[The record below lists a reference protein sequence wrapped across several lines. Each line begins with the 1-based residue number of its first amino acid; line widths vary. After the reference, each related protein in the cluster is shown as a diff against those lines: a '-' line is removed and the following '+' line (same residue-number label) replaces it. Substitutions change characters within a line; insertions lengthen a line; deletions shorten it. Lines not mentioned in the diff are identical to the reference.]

1 MAGTRSGG
9 KKYKFKTSGSAK
21 QSKSQKRLKQNS
33 DDEVQEQL
41 STLVFDDYW
50 SLIWK
55 RIPSERIEGCVYYHP
70 LSFRSNLPEKSVKKL
85 KKWVSRQKVFSSRY
99 VFIPM
104 CQSNHWNMLIIC
116 NIGEDMNS
124 ETNSP
129 CMFLLDSLQIG
140 EATRLEPRL
149 REFVFHLYES
159 GNRKESA
166 EEIFNIPYNI
176 PSIPQQED
184 GTKCGY
190 YMLFYMF
197 KFLTACPYQFDISK
211 DYPGFMTED
220 WFDKDE
226 FQKFYEDLTSEK
238 DKECS
243 LSDTT
248 TDKKKD
254 GEGSSIQKIENV
266 NNDMLQTTPSHDLF
280 RSNDAL
286 PPLVSYTP
294 ESSQEEQKITQ
305 CNKPSPLPAI
315 EESKIEGDVVKKKK
329 SIKFK
334 IKSGEQRKSPRLIE
348 AKKNP
353 NDYTKDETKV
363 AAEED
368 ERNSTE
374 EEAEPVVISVVDHNE
389 DEENLDS
396 NNEDKADEDD
406 FIEDGKSKKTTKPKK
421 KKRKASSPVKMKRAK
436 KRKNVKEEEEE
447 TEEEEPTENRR
458 KPETDMPNKIL
469 LRAYPK
475 TFTDAIQ
482 ALTEDQKKWV
492 TEAGFGPLLSF
503 AMRKVPHSMCVN
515 IIWWYDLTEDEMI
528 FSKQR
533 VKITEQDVGPLHISN
548 TGERQSTR
556 NVSAEEHRQQDVN
569 HENEEAAILKLRK
582 NKGKLPAEEFV
593 DIFQEGENFKT
604 PKETLSGVEMIPQV
618 FKEDETYSGIMS
630 VARDIKYT
638 YEDNEIITEEEM
650 MTQVDK
656 DIKELEFVYE
666 KCKNNLKLANDLF
679 PNNHNLKLI
688 EPESDRDPEWPYYT
702 NKDWKT
708 IDILALPKYDRAYNK
723 MIDIDDFLGDLTLGG
738 ERIDF
743 DRFEREGDTE
753 YNPGRL
759 RREVKVGDSKKS
771 PFLDRTIDFNKQ
783 KITKA
788 EEEVWNWITA
798 DTSDATQI
806 IFFWEDVICMSY
818 QIKTFQFN
826 EKISTAVIDVYATI
840 LNEDEKYRSPD
851 SPHRFFCN
859 TNITGVQ
866 QKKQLEKARQI
877 YASKIIY
884 SPINLYKN
892 KMVNEIKS
900 LCQPR

>member
-1 MAGTRSGG
+1 MSR
-9 KKYKFKTSGSAK
+9 
-21 QSKSQKRLKQNS
+21 
-33 DDEVQEQL
+33 
-41 STLVFDDYW
+41 W
-50 SLIWK
+50 
-55 RIPSERIEGCVYYHP
+55 YYHP
-70 LSFRSNLPEKSVKKL
+70 LSFRSYLTEKSVKKL
-85 KKWVSRQKVFSSRY
+85 KKWVSRHKVFSSRY

-159 GNRKESA
+159 GNRRESA

-238 DKECS
+238 EKDCS

-286 PPLVSYTP
+286 PPLV
-294 ESSQEEQKITQ
+294 
-305 CNKPSPLPAI
+305 
-315 EESKIEGDVVKKKK
+315 
-329 SIKFK
+329 
-334 IKSGEQRKSPRLIE
+334 
-348 AKKNP
+348 
-353 NDYTKDETKV
+353 
-363 AAEED
+363 
-368 ERNSTE
+368 
-374 EEAEPVVISVVDHNE
+374 
-389 DEENLDS
+389 
-396 NNEDKADEDD
+396 
-406 FIEDGKSKKTTKPKK
+406 
-421 KKRKASSPVKMKRAK
+421 
-436 KRKNVKEEEEE
+436 
-447 TEEEEPTENRR
+447 
-458 KPETDMPNKIL
+458 
-469 LRAYPK
+469 
-475 TFTDAIQ
+475 
-482 ALTEDQKKWV
+482 
-492 TEAGFGPLLSF
+492 
-503 AMRKVPHSMCVN
+503 
-515 IIWWYDLTEDEMI
+515 
-528 FSKQR
+528 
-533 VKITEQDVGPLHISN
+533 GPLHISN

-569 HENEEAAILKLRK
+569 HENEEAAILK

-604 PKETLSGVEMIPQV
+604 PKETLRGVEMIPQV

-638 YEDNEIITEEEM
+638 YEDNEIITEELYE
-650 MTQVDK
+650 DK
-656 DIKELEFVYE
+656 FAKMYQPQSQEEE
-666 KCKNNLKLANDLF
+666 EQQR
-679 PNNHNLKLI
+679 I

-723 MIDIDDFLGDLTLGG
+723 MFDLDDFLGDLTLGG

-859 TNITGVQ
+859 TSITVC
-866 QKKQLEKARQI
+866 
-877 YASKIIY
+877 Y
-884 SPINLYKN
+884 
-892 KMVNEIKS
+892 
-900 LCQPR
+900 

>member
-1 MAGTRSGG
+1 MLRRIGTRSGG
-9 KKYKFKTSGSAK
+9 KKYKFKSSGSTK
-21 QSKSQKRLKQNS
+21 QGKSQKRLKQNT
-33 DDEVQEQL
+33 DDEVEEQL

-70 LSFRSNLPEKSVKKL
+70 LSFRSYLTEKSVKKL
-85 KKWVSRQKVFSSRY
+85 KKWVSRHKVFSSRY

-184 GTKCGY
+184 GIKCGY

-238 DKECS
+238 EKECS

-266 NNDMLQTTPSHDLF
+266 NNDMLQTTPSYDLF

-305 CNKPSPLPAI
+305 CNKPSPLPVI
-315 EESKIEGDVVKKKK
+315 EESKIEADVVKKKK
-329 SIKFK
+329 TIKFK

-348 AKKNP
+348 AKKSP
-353 NDYTKDETKV
+353 NDYAKDETKD

-374 EEAEPVVISVVDHNE
+374 EEAEPVVIAVVDGNE
-389 DEENLDS
+389 DEENLD
-396 NNEDKADEDD
+396 EDKADEDD

-421 KKRKASSPVKMKRAK
+421 KKRKASSPV
-436 KRKNVKEEEEE
+436 
-447 TEEEEPTENRR
+447 
-458 KPETDMPNKIL
+458 
-469 LRAYPK
+469 
-475 TFTDAIQ
+475 
-482 ALTEDQKKWV
+482 
-492 TEAGFGPLLSF
+492 
-503 AMRKVPHSMCVN
+503 
-515 IIWWYDLTEDEMI
+515 
-528 FSKQR
+528 
-533 VKITEQDVGPLHISN
+533 GPLHISN

-556 NVSAEEHRQQDVN
+556 NVLAEEHRQQDGN

-604 PKETLSGVEMIPQV
+604 PKETLRGVEMIPQV

-679 PNNHNLKLI
+679 PNNHNLKLYEDKFAKMYQPQSQEEEEQQRI

-859 TNITGVQ
+859 TSITGMSLTKRNHVETPEEAKAKYRRFCSRLNIWLLKHDTKIDDIDLGVQ